1 MKKGYRK
8 LAREIAFY
16 HYNEV
21 LEVYKNTGTFWEYY
35 SPEKA
40 EPGFMARKEF
50 VGWSGLPPI
59 AELIEFII
67 GIRGDYSKQ
76 QIVWDMNLTEANG
89 IERYPFGPEGI
100 ISLKAE
106 ARRSVNDEPH
116 ITVDT
121 NIGFELFVLYGEK
134 EKKITVLP
142 GKHMIKKIIY
152 EKEYVTTSFPE
163 DGGLAL
169 AAMPSCP
176 SLSFAAFRESETKF
190 VSLRPSIDKRRFVS
204 RSCRGN
210 H

>member
-1 MKKGYRK
+1 MVIQGLVKKGYRK
-8 LAREIAFY
+8 LAREIALN

-89 IERYPFGPEGI
+89 IE
-100 ISLKAE
+100 
-106 ARRSVNDEPH
+106 
-116 ITVDT
+116 
-121 NIGFELFVLYGEK
+121 
-134 EKKITVLP
+134 
-142 GKHMIKKIIY
+142 
-152 EKEYVTTSFPE
+152 EYVTTSFPE
-163 DGGLAL
+163 DGRI
-169 AAMPSCP
+169 
-176 SLSFAAFRESETKF
+176 SFGCY
-190 VSLRPSIDKRRFVS
+190 VRPSIFVVCRFQGIRNEIRFLAS
-204 RSCRGN
+204 FNRQKAFCIKSCRGN